1 MSATY
6 TILLDD
12 MSVAMRLGIH
22 PHETEPQPVSLSVAM
37 TVTYPSAPAPIA
49 SRKCSIMTS
58 CAKGYWR
65 WRAAPASRSRKA
77 CAKRWRSCAWPMR
90 GWYR

>member
-37 TVTYPSAPAPIA
+37 TVTYPSAP
-49 SRKCSIMTS
+49 R
-58 CAKGYWR
+58 
-65 WRAAPASRSRKA
+65 RSH
-77 CAKRWRSCAWPMR
+77 R
-90 GWYR
+90 GSARL